1 MKLRRL
7 LALAFVLG
15 LFVSL
20 VILLFSFFSSE
31 PPYKRIILDAIELRN
46 VGNNSV
52 AKARLVSGLD
62 TLVQQAK
69 HTEVKTHWQRVTE
82 CLAECS
88 DDTYF
93 DLIVA
98 SAIEGQE
105 TVPNAKLIGDLVV
118 TNRFWGANDVVEF
131 SKALA
136 AADEAINKMRSKLFD
151 RQWEAIIACD
161 GKCEEKNNLFFDLI
175 RVVVSQE
182 V

>member
-7 LALAFVLG
+7 LAIAFMLG
-15 LFVSL
+15 LFISL
-20 VILLFSFFSSE
+20 VILLSSFFSRE
-31 PPYKRIILDAIELRN
+31 PPYRRIILNAIELRN

-52 AKARLVSGLD
+52 AKARLVSELD
-62 TLVQQAK
+62 SLVQQTK
-69 HTEVKTHWQRVTE
+69 HTEVKTHWQRLTE
-82 CLAECS
+82 CMAECS

-93 DLIVA
+93 DLVVA

-105 TVPNAKLIGDLVV
+105 TVPNAKLVGDLVV

-131 SKALA
+131 SRALA
-136 AADEAINKMRSKLFD
+136 SADEAIGQMRSKMFD
-151 RQWEAIIACD
+151 RQWGAVIACD
-161 GKCEEKNNLFFDLI
+161 GKCEEKNDLFFDLI